1 MVPVVE
7 HLPRKCEA
15 ISTKK
20 VKEKS
25 STAPKEKCN
34 NHRTQPPSNTF
45 SLFRYLTNIA
55 SCRPSPV
62 LPLLP
67 DSRLN
72 EEVLTSD
79 FPGTFLHS

>member
-25 STAPKEKCN
+25 STAPKE
-34 NHRTQPPSNTF
+34 
-45 SLFRYLTNIA
+45 
-55 SCRPSPV
+55 
-62 LPLLP
+62 
-67 DSRLN
+67 
-72 EEVLTSD
+72 
-79 FPGTFLHS
+79 